1 MNSEQR
7 HRVRDL
13 FEAAFDRDS
22 RERVAWAVQ
31 QAADDHIVRDEI
43 VSLLDHHARAGS
55 FLTDPILERMPDLLA
70 DEGPLA
76 PGTMVG
82 TYTIVRELG
91 RGGMGRVYLASD
103 ARLGRYVALK
113 ALAPHLTS
121 DPSHRE
127 RLRHEARATAAL
139 THQGICTVYALEEIG
154 EDVFLVT
161 EFVDGHTLRE
171 EIATGRRPS
180 TDDIL
185 QTARELAAALASAH
199 ARGITHRDLKPE
211 NVMRAHDGRLKILD
225 FGLARVSVPFPSAA
239 PAFATDPGLLV
250 GTPAYMAPE
259 QLNGTTVDA
268 RADVFSF
275 GVLLYEFI
283 TGTHPFE
290 GSTPL
295 ATIARILESEARP
308 LAERCPH
315 VPSAV
320 IDVLERCL
328 RKAPADRLRSAA
340 DIVSSLRH
348 VEGSVAGGGHTTW
361 WRVHQ
366 LVIMAS
372 YVVATAIGWQIKEW
386 IPTPTTVSLFV
397 ALGIG
402 ATIGG
407 LLRGHLVFT
416 ERMNRSGLTTERRR
430 VARTLMLVDALLGV
444 VLLSDAALVVH
455 VRPVAA
461 VLTMGLALGIALAAL
476 VFEAATSRA
485 AFGGE
490 GLSN

>member
-1 MNSEQR
+1 
-7 HRVRDL
+7 
-13 FEAAFDRDS
+13 
-22 RERVAWAVQ
+22 
-31 QAADDHIVRDEI
+31 
-43 VSLLDHHARAGS
+43 
-55 FLTDPILERMPDLLA
+55 
-70 DEGPLA
+70 
-76 PGTMVG
+76 
-82 TYTIVRELG
+82 
-91 RGGMGRVYLASD
+91 
-103 ARLGRYVALK
+103 
-113 ALAPHLTS
+113 
-121 DPSHRE
+121 
-127 RLRHEARATAAL
+127 
-139 THQGICTVYALEEIG
+139 
-154 EDVFLVT
+154 
-161 EFVDGHTLRE
+161 LRE

-295 ATIARILESEARP
+295 ATVARILESEARP
-308 LAERCPH
+308 LGERCPH

-348 VEGSVAGGGHTTW
+348 VGGSVAGGGHTTW

>member
-1 MNSEQR
+1 
-7 HRVRDL
+7 
-13 FEAAFDRDS
+13 
-22 RERVAWAVQ
+22 
-31 QAADDHIVRDEI
+31 
-43 VSLLDHHARAGS
+43 
-55 FLTDPILERMPDLLA
+55 
-70 DEGPLA
+70 
-76 PGTMVG
+76 
-82 TYTIVRELG
+82 
-91 RGGMGRVYLASD
+91 
-103 ARLGRYVALK
+103 
-113 ALAPHLTS
+113 
-121 DPSHRE
+121 
-127 RLRHEARATAAL
+127 
-139 THQGICTVYALEEIG
+139 
-154 EDVFLVT
+154 
-161 EFVDGHTLRE
+161 
-171 EIATGRRPS
+171 
-180 TDDIL
+180 
-185 QTARELAAALASAH
+185 
-199 ARGITHRDLKPE
+199 
-211 NVMRAHDGRLKILD
+211 
-225 FGLARVSVPFPSAA
+225 
-239 PAFATDPGLLV
+239 
-250 GTPAYMAPE
+250 
-259 QLNGTTVDA
+259 
-268 RADVFSF
+268 
-275 GVLLYEFI
+275 LYEFI

-328 RKAPADRLRSAA
+328 RKSPADRLRSAA

-430 VARTLMLVDALLGV
+430 VARTLMLVDALLGM